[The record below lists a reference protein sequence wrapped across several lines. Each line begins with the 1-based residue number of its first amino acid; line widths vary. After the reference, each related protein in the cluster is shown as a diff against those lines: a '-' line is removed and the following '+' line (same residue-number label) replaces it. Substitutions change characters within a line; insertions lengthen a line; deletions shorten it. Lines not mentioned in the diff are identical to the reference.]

1 MQEKVLVTGGMG
13 YIGSHTVVDLIE
25 NNYEVISVD
34 NYSRSFAHISDRIN
48 DITNIEVKNYAIDLC
63 DLCATETIFKEHK
76 IDIVIHFAAFKSV
89 PESVAEPLMYY
100 HNNIHSLVNILQLCE
115 KYQVKSFIFSSSCSV
130 YGNTKDLPVTENTI
144 LEKPECPYAAT
155 KQMGEQILK
164 DFAKKNERIQ
174 IVSLRYFN
182 PVGAHTS
189 AKIGELPIG
198 KPNNLV
204 PVITQ
209 TAAGI
214 IKEMYVWGND
224 YPTRDGSCI
233 RDYIH
238 VLDIADAHTLALKY
252 AMQKVDTNNFEI
264 FNLGTG
270 KGVSVLEAIQSFEK
284 VSNKKLNYKIG
295 KRRDGDVAAIYANNE
310 KAFNVLG
317 WNPKYSLDD
326 MMRTAWLWQC
336 ELNKEKE
343 INPK

>member
-1 MQEKVLVTGGMG
+1 MNIQKIVLVTGGTG

-25 NNYEVISVD
+25 NDYHVISVD
-34 NYSRSFAHISDRIN
+34 NYSRSYAHVSKGIKE
-48 DITNIEVKNYAIDLC
+48 ITNIEVKNYALDLC
-63 DLCATETIFKEHK
+63 DLEATETIFKENQ
-76 IDIVIHFAAFKSV
+76 IDTIIHFAAYKSV
-89 PESVAEPLMYY
+89 PESVDEPLLYY
-100 HNNIHSLVNILQLCE
+100 HNNIASLVNILLLCE
-115 KYQVKSFIFSSSCSV
+115 KYKVKSFIFSSSCSV

-164 DFAKKNERIQ
+164 DFARRNKNIQ

-182 PVGAHTS
+182 PVGAHITS
-189 AKIGELPIG
+189 KIGEWPIG

-209 TAAGI
+209 TAIGI
-214 IKEMYVWGND
+214 MKEMYVWGID

-238 VLDIADAHTLALKY
+238 VMDIAEAHTLALQY

-284 VSNKKLNYKIG
+284 VSNTKLNYKIG

-336 ELNKEKE
+336 VLNKEKE
-343 INPK
+343 V